1 MRERGREE
9 GREEAEDGG
18 VFPPFTLDPAD
29 LITAATAAEN
39 VAVVIGKD
47 DEDNAHDPAADTD
60 VEIDAELSLDD
71 DSPPDTIAA
80 ALPDARLAFPKPVGF
95 RDGAAS
101 RPVRGNPMGEGEYKP
116 TGDRRWELPEGRE
129 EEAAAI
135 MLALSFFASSL
146 CALQR
151 SAVTLVPRLAAMCI
165 EDDACNDDDDRDG
178 PEDDEDEGGDDGGN
192 DNDDER
198 EEEEEEE
205 ELEEEDE

>member
-101 RPVRGNPMGEGEYKP
+101 RPVRGTP
-116 TGDRRWELPEGRE
+116 
-129 EEAAAI
+129 I
-135 MLALSFFASSL
+135 
-146 CALQR
+146 
-151 SAVTLVPRLAAMCI
+151 
-165 EDDACNDDDDRDG
+165 
-178 PEDDEDEGGDDGGN
+178 
-192 DNDDER
+192 
-198 EEEEEEE
+198 
-205 ELEEEDE
+205 